1 MIILKVKGGDFMQT
15 SNTEAVNERNAD
27 LKRWLETVKD
37 ENTRKYIEIRVIPQ
51 MDYYSQSS
59 RKNKKQYL
67 SFKKLAI
74 IFGALIPVATL
85 FSDYGIFGKFVIVI
99 FGTSVSAITA
109 YLELRNYDKLWS
121 SYRAKRE
128 QLLGVL
134 MYYFT
139 NAGVFATIT
148 DQKQKGIL
156 LVEICEQC
164 MSEEH
169 QFWQGL
175 IDTRSGSQDKIKKE
189 I

>member
-1 MIILKVKGGDFMQT
+1 MQT
-15 SNTEAVNERNAD
+15 PNTRTANERNAD
-27 LKRWLETVKD
+27 LKKWVETV
-37 ENTRKYIEIRVIPQ
+37 ENENIRNYIEIRIIPQ

-74 IFGALIPVATL
+74 VFGALIPVATL
-85 FSDYGIFGKFVIVI
+85 FSDYGMLGKLVIVI
-99 FGTSVSAITA
+99 LGTSVSAITA
-109 YLELRNYDKLWS
+109 YLELENYNKLWS
-121 SYRAKRE
+121 SYRTKRE

-139 NAGVFATIT
+139 NAGAFATIT
-148 DQKQKGIL
+148 DQKQKDTL

-169 QFWQGL
+169 QFWQRL
-175 IDTRSGSQDKIKKE
+175 SDKRRDLLEKTDKE
-189 I
+189 SSSF